1 MGDVGIEEEFD
12 LKGIN
17 YLGGP
22 KDGEHKVELKAGYAM
37 PHDPDVMLCFHLL
50 CSAHIL
56 EGVIT
61 HVINPCHA
69 ARSLLLHL
77 DCTEHVHV
85 VCAIAFHS

>member
-37 PHDPDVMLCFHLL
+37 PHDPDVMLRFPAPILKSQYRRQHLACRGTL
-50 CSAHIL
+50 HCNR
-56 EGVIT
+56 VI
-61 HVINPCHA
+61 A
-69 ARSLLLHL
+69 AA
-77 DCTEHVHV
+77 C
-85 VCAIAFHS
+85 